1 MKMCEAILLFILLF
15 TGYLCN
21 TTDIA
26 ANTTTSSHIFSSTS
40 EVTQAPESETP
51 PHDNNDVPEEELS
64 TLLVAGIS
72 ISFVFLFILVI
83 IGVWYARKK
92 SKGRSASRN

>member
-51 PHDNNDVPEEELS
+51 PHDNNDVP
-64 TLLVAGIS
+64 VAGIS